1 LIICT
6 GGAYRPFLHDRHF
19 STASSF
25 QIDVPSGRADRVERD
40 AGVGFAAAAHREPTT
55 YSRIPLV
62 ARPEGLTMKAA
73 NWIILAVL
81 LGMLSAT
88 IWIGY
93 DMWTTTSNIPVSENG
108 YIAMGIGA
116 ALSLLIGC
124 GLMALLFYS
133 SRHG

>member
-1 LIICT
+1 MCA

-19 STASSF
+19 F
-25 QIDVPSGRADRVERD
+25 QRCFQFPDRRIARAPDRIELD
-40 AGVGFAAAAHREPTT
+40 AGLSFAAAAPRETTT
-55 YSRIPLV
+55 YSGIPLV
-62 ARPEGLTMKAA
+62 ARPEGLTMKAG

-93 DMWTTTSNIPVSENG
+93 DMWITTSDIPVSENS
-108 YIAMGIGA
+108 IAMGIAA

-133 SRHG
+133 SRHE

>member
-1 LIICT
+1 
-6 GGAYRPFLHDRHF
+6 
-19 STASSF
+19 
-25 QIDVPSGRADRVERD
+25 
-40 AGVGFAAAAHREPTT
+40 
-55 YSRIPLV
+55 
-62 ARPEGLTMKAA
+62 MKAG
-73 NWIILAVL
+73 NWIILAAL

-93 DMWTTTSNIPVSENG
+93 DMWMTTSDIAVSEND

-133 SRHG
+133 SRHE